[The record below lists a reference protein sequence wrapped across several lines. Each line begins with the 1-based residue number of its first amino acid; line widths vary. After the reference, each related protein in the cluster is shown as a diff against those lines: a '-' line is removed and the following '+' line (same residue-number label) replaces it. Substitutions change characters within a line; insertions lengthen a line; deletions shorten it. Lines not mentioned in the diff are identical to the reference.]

1 MDLRLE
7 DIEGN
12 EYQNFVD
19 SIRDK
24 QTLRKY
30 DSYLDLFLQLI
41 PNSIFKKYLNY
52 EPLSRGKVDL
62 AVSFTNL
69 AQNNVKA
76 AKAIIGA
83 YVRDLKKQHE
93 EKKIAPATI
102 KNRLKPIKALLK
114 SNDVEISWYLVNRS
128 LPKIGKSKDRAYT
141 RAELQSMMVQAIDL
155 TDKVIITTASSSG
168 IRVESWNFFTWSDL
182 VIFYEKDEVTPKGGA
197 LRVYHGDMEE
207 YWTHITPEA
216 CRVWILYKE
225 EWKKRFLNYPKP
237 NDPLLTQVR
246 RSRITRLGLEGVK
259 ARVTNIAE
267 AIGMRPPLKD
277 GQRRH
282 EVMIDHGFR
291 KYHNTSCRRAKV
303 DYADKEE
310 LQGRSP
316 GAQESSYERYIEED
330 FERFA
335 EYQKAIPEL
344 TISDV
349 ERTKHLLTQKQE
361 KIDKLTKA
369 NKKIED
375 MQKTQ
380 ESMNLAIKD
389 MQNKRSVTPSP
400 LLLDAILKILKEN
413 NISN

>member
-1 MDLRLE
+1 MELRLE
-7 DIEGN
+7 DIEGS
-12 EYQNFVD
+12 EYQNYVD
-19 SIRDK
+19 AIRDK
-24 QTLRKY
+24 ETFRKY
-30 DSYLDLFLQLI
+30 DGDLNRFLKTI
-41 PNSIFKKYLNY
+41 PNAIFKKYLNY

-69 AQNNVKA
+69 AQGNVKV

-83 YVRDLKKQHE
+83 YVRDLKERHE
-93 EKKIAPATI
+93 RKEIMPATI
-102 KNRLKPIKALLK
+102 KNKLKPIKVLLK

-141 RAELQSMMVQAIDL
+141 RTELQSMMVQSIDL

-168 IRVESWNFFTWSDL
+168 VRVESWNFFTWSDL
-182 VIFYEKDEVTPKGGA
+182 IIFYEKDEITPKGGA
-197 LRVYHGDMEE
+197 LRVYHGDIEE

-216 CRVWILYKE
+216 CIFWLLYKE
-225 EWKKRFLNYPKP
+225 EWKSRFLNYPKP
-237 NDPLLTQVR
+237 NDPLLVQVR
-246 RSRITRLGLEGVK
+246 KSRITRLGLEGVK
-259 ARVTNIAE
+259 ARVTNIAV

-330 FERFA
+330 FERFS

-349 ERTKHLLTQKQE
+349 QRTKVK
-361 KIDKLTKA
+361 
-369 NKKIED
+369 
-375 MQKTQ
+375 
-380 ESMNLAIKD
+380 LAIVNQRNDELEKKNSEIDNLKD
-389 MQNKRSVTPSP
+389 MITDMRDKKSVEPDSK
-400 LLLDAILKILKEN
+400 LRESILKILHEKQ
-413 NISN
+413 IL